1 MVRFTTALLSL
12 KQDILASGFMLQ
24 NSEGNCQNQTLLSKK
39 KLFYIIDHIKYTDMN
54 FF

>member
-24 NSEGNCQNQTLLSKK
+24 NSEGNCQNQTLLGKK
-39 KLFYIIDHIKYTDMN
+39 NYFILLIT
-54 FF
+54 